1 MTITFI
7 VAIVVIVLI
16 LLFLVAG
23 YVKCPPDMVYL
34 ISGLRKE
41 PRVII
46 GKATI
51 RIPFFERVDKLT
63 LELIQID
70 VKTACVPTADFI
82 NVDVDAVAN
91 VRIPND
97 DELIKVA
104 ARHFLNQ
111 DPSYINRN
119 VQQVLE
125 GNMRE
130 IIGQMNLKDLVNNKQ
145 MFSSKI
151 QENAKD
157 DIKAIGLEIVN
168 LNVQSCTDENNAIN
182 DLGIDNLSKIQ
193 KDAKIAKAQADRDV
207 KVAQA
212 DAAKEGN
219 AAQADAE
226 AEMAKQN
233 KELALKKYEYQ
244 IEQDKKK
251 AEADTVYEI
260 QKAERQKLINE
271 NTILAEI
278 AKTEKATELK
288 EKEVALREKQLDAE
302 IRKQA
307 DAEKYKIE
315 IQAEADKKV
324 TIQKAEADAEKAKQ
338 EALAKIEIAKA
349 NKEAAALEAEAI
361 KAKALAEAEGIRAK
375 LEAEAK
381 GIEAKGIAEAK
392 GIEKKAEAQ
401 AKMQQASVVEMIINK
416 LPEIAKEVS
425 TPLSNIDSITMYGD
439 KSTELIENN
448 TQKID
453 KILKVAQDSLGIDLK
468 SIIAGYA
475 VGKLGNE
482 PNKQILT
489 ETKPTNTT
497 ESNKRNKG
505 QF

>member
-1 MTITFI
+1 
-7 VAIVVIVLI
+7 
-16 LLFLVAG
+16 
-23 YVKCPPDMVYL
+23 MVYL
-34 ISGLRKE
+34 ISGLKKE

-46 GKATI
+46 GKAAL
-51 RIPFFERVDKLT
+51 RVPFFERVDKLT

-70 VKTACVPTADFI
+70 VKTSRVPTADFI

-91 VRIPND
+91 VRIPNNP
-97 DELIKVA
+97 ELIQVA

-111 DPSYINRN
+111 DSNYIARN

-130 IIGQMNLKDLVNNKQ
+130 IIGQMNLKELVNNKQ
-145 MFSSKI
+145 LFSQKI

-157 DIKAIGLEIVN
+157 DINNIGLEIVN

-193 KDAKIAKAQADRDV
+193 KDAKIAKAEADRDV
-207 KVAQA
+207 QVAEA
-212 DAAKEGN
+212 KAAKEGN
-219 AAQADAE
+219 EADAQAKAE
-226 AEMAKQN
+226 IAKQN
-233 KELALKKYEYQ
+233 KDLALKQYEYQ

-251 AEADTVYEI
+251 AEADTIYEI

-271 NTILAEI
+271 NTVLAEV
-278 AKTEKATELK
+278 AKTEKETELK
-288 EKEVALREKQLDAE
+288 EKQVALREKQLDAE
-302 IRKQA
+302 VRKTA
-307 DAEKYKIE
+307 DAEKYKAE
-315 IQAEADKKV
+315 VEAEAQKQV
-324 TIQKAEADAEKAKQ
+324 TIQRAQAELEKAKQ
-338 EALAKIEIAKA
+338 EAQAKIEIAKA
-349 NKEAAALEAEAI
+349 NKEAATLEAEAI
-361 KAKALAEAEGIRAK
+361 KAKALAEAEGIKAK
-375 LEAEAK
+375 LEAEAA

-416 LPEIAKEVS
+416 LPDIAKEVS

-439 KSTELIENN
+439 QSTQLVENN

-475 VGKLGNE
+475 VGKLGNNQKDN
-482 PNKQILT
+482 NK
-489 ETKPTNTT
+489 E
-497 ESNKRNKG
+497 EE
-505 QF
+505 

>member
-1 MTITFI
+1 MVLAII
-7 VAIVVIVLI
+7 IAVAVI
-16 LLFLVAG
+16 LLIGLIFMS

-34 ISGLRKE
+34 ISGLKKE

-46 GKATI
+46 GKATL

-70 VKTACVPTADFI
+70 VKTSRVPTSDFI

-91 VRIPND
+91 VRIPNNP
-97 DELIKVA
+97 ELIQVA

-111 DPSYINRN
+111 NPEYIARN

-145 MFSSKI
+145 LFSTKI

-193 KDAKIAKAQADRDV
+193 KDAKIAKAQAERDV
-207 KVAQA
+207 QVAQA
-212 DAAKEGN
+212 AAAREGN
-219 AAQADAE
+219 EAKAASE
-226 AEMAKQN
+226 AEIAKQN
-233 KELALKKYEYQ
+233 KELALKQYEYQ

-251 AEADTVYEI
+251 AEADTIYEI

-271 NTILAEI
+271 NTVLAEI
-278 AKTEKATELK
+278 AKTEKETELK

-302 IRKQA
+302 VRKQA
-307 DAEKYKIE
+307 DADKYKAE
-315 IQAEADKKV
+315 INAEAQKQV
-324 TIQKAEADAEKAKQ
+324 TIQNAQADLEKAKQ
-338 EALAKIEIAKA
+338 EAQAKIEIAKA
-349 NKEAAALEAEAI
+349 NKEAAELEAQAI
-361 KAKALAEAEGIRAK
+361 RAKAVAEADGIKAK
-375 LEAEAK
+375 LEAEAA

-416 LPEIAKEVS
+416 LPDIAKEVS
-425 TPLSNIDSITMYGD
+425 TPLSNVDSITMYGD
-439 KSTELIENN
+439 QSTQLIESG

-453 KILKVAQDSLGIDLK
+453 KILKVAQDSLGVDLK
-468 SIIAGYA
+468 SIVAGYA
-475 VGKLGNE
+475 VGKLGAKSVE
-482 PNKQILT
+482 DKKEDL
-489 ETKPTNTT
+489 TKPK
-497 ESNKRNKG
+497 EL
-505 QF
+505 

>member
-1 MTITFI
+1 MITLI
-7 VAIVVIVLI
+7 IVVAVIII
-16 LLFLVAG
+16 LTIFLFMS

-34 ISGLRKE
+34 ISGLKKE

-46 GKATI
+46 GKAAL
-51 RIPFFERVDKLT
+51 RVPFFERVDKLT

-70 VKTACVPTADFI
+70 VKTSRVPTADFI

-91 VRIPND
+91 VRIPNNP
-97 DELIKVA
+97 ELIQVA

-111 DPSYINRN
+111 DSNYIARN

-130 IIGQMNLKDLVNNKQ
+130 IIGQMNLKELVNNKQ
-145 MFSSKI
+145 LFSQKI

-157 DIKAIGLEIVN
+157 DINNIGLEIVN

-193 KDAKIAKAQADRDV
+193 KDAKIAKAEADRDV
-207 KVAQA
+207 QVAQA
-212 DAAKEGN
+212 KAAKEGN
-219 AAQADAE
+219 EADAQAKAE
-226 AEMAKQN
+226 IAKQN
-233 KELALKKYEYQ
+233 KDLALKQYEYQ

-251 AEADTVYEI
+251 AEADTIYEI

-271 NTILAEI
+271 NTVLAEV
-278 AKTEKATELK
+278 AKTEKETELK
-288 EKEVALREKQLDAE
+288 EKQVALREKQLDAE
-302 IRKQA
+302 VRKTA
-307 DAEKYKIE
+307 DAEKYKAE
-315 IQAEADKKV
+315 VEAEAQKQV
-324 TIQKAEADAEKAKQ
+324 TIQRAQAELEKAKQ
-338 EALAKIEIAKA
+338 EAQAKIEIAKA
-349 NKEAAALEAEAI
+349 NKEAATLEAAAI
-361 KAKALAEAEGIRAK
+361 KAKALAEAEGIKAK
-375 LEAEAK
+375 LEAEAA

-416 LPEIAKEVS
+416 LPDIAKEVS

-439 KSTELIENN
+439 QSTQLVENN

-475 VGKLGNE
+475 VGKLGNNQKDN
-482 PNKQILT
+482 NK
-489 ETKPTNTT
+489 E
-497 ESNKRNKG
+497 EE
-505 QF
+505 

>member
-1 MTITFI
+1 MVLAII
-7 VAIVVIVLI
+7 IAVAVI
-16 LLFLVAG
+16 LLIGLVFMS

-34 ISGLRKE
+34 ISGLKKE

-46 GKATI
+46 GKATL

-70 VKTACVPTADFI
+70 VKTSRVPTSDFI

-91 VRIPND
+91 VRIPNNP
-97 DELIKVA
+97 ELIQVA

-111 DPSYINRN
+111 NPEYIARN

-145 MFSSKI
+145 LFSTKI

-193 KDAKIAKAQADRDV
+193 KDAKIAKAEAERDV
-207 KVAQA
+207 KVAEAQ
-212 DAAKEGN
+212 AAKEGN
-219 AAQADAE
+219 EAKAASE
-226 AEMAKQN
+226 AEIAKQN
-233 KELALKKYEYQ
+233 KELALKQYEYQ

-271 NTILAEI
+271 NTVLAEI
-278 AKTEKATELK
+278 AKAEKETELK

-302 IRKQA
+302 VRKQA
-307 DAEKYKIE
+307 DADKYKAE
-315 IQAEADKKV
+315 ITAEAQKQV
-324 TIQKAEADAEKAKQ
+324 TIQNAQADLEKAKQ
-338 EALAKIEIAKA
+338 EAQAKIEIAKA
-349 NKEAAALEAEAI
+349 NKEAAELEAQAI
-361 KAKALAEAEGIRAK
+361 RAKAIAEADGIKAK
-375 LEAEAK
+375 LEAEAA

-416 LPEIAKEVS
+416 LPDIAKEVS
-425 TPLSNIDSITMYGD
+425 SPLSNVDSITMYGD
-439 KSTELIENN
+439 QSTQLIESG

-453 KILKVAQDSLGIDLK
+453 KILKVAQDSLGVDLK
-468 SIIAGYA
+468 SVVAGYA
-475 VGKLGNE
+475 VGKLGSKPVE
-482 PNKQILT
+482 DKKEDL
-489 ETKPTNTT
+489 TKPK
-497 ESNKRNKG
+497 EI
-505 QF
+505 

>member
-1 MTITFI
+1 MVLAII
-7 VAIVVIVLI
+7 IAVAVI
-16 LLFLVAG
+16 LLIGLIFMS

-34 ISGLRKE
+34 ISGLKKE

-46 GKATI
+46 GKATL

-70 VKTACVPTADFI
+70 VKTSRVPTSDFI

-91 VRIPND
+91 VRIPNNP
-97 DELIKVA
+97 ELIQVA

-111 DPSYINRN
+111 NPEYIARN

-145 MFSSKI
+145 LFSTKI

-193 KDAKIAKAQADRDV
+193 KDAKIAKAEAERDV
-207 KVAQA
+207 KVAEAQ
-212 DAAKEGN
+212 AAKEGN
-219 AAQADAE
+219 EAKAASE
-226 AEMAKQN
+226 AEIAKQN
-233 KELALKKYEYQ
+233 KDLALKQYEYQ

-251 AEADTVYEI
+251 AEADTIYEI

-271 NTILAEI
+271 NTVLAEI
-278 AKTEKATELK
+278 AKTEKETELK

-302 IRKQA
+302 VRKQA
-307 DAEKYKIE
+307 DADKYKAE
-315 IQAEADKKV
+315 ITAEAQKQV
-324 TIQKAEADAEKAKQ
+324 TIQNAQADLEKAKQ
-338 EALAKIEIAKA
+338 EAQAKIEIAKA
-349 NKEAAALEAEAI
+349 NKEAAELEAQAI
-361 KAKALAEAEGIRAK
+361 RAKAIAEADGIKAK
-375 LEAEAK
+375 LEAEAA

-416 LPEIAKEVS
+416 LPDIAKEVS

-439 KSTELIENN
+439 QSTQLIESG

-453 KILKVAQDSLGIDLK
+453 KILKVAQDSLGVDLK
-468 SIIAGYA
+468 SVVAGYA
-475 VGKLGNE
+475 VGKLGAKPVE
-482 PNKQILT
+482 DKKEDL
-489 ETKPTNTT
+489 TKPK
-497 ESNKRNKG
+497 EL
-505 QF
+505 

>member
-1 MTITFI
+1 MVLAII
-7 VAIVVIVLI
+7 IAVAVI
-16 LLFLVAG
+16 LLIGLIFMS

-34 ISGLRKE
+34 ISGLKKE

-46 GKATI
+46 GKATL

-70 VKTACVPTADFI
+70 VRTSRVPTSDFI

-91 VRIPND
+91 VRIPNNP
-97 DELIKVA
+97 ELIQVA

-111 DPSYINRN
+111 NSDYIAKN

-145 MFSSKI
+145 LFSNKI

-157 DIKAIGLEIVN
+157 DINAIGLEIVN

-193 KDAKIAKAQADRDV
+193 KDAKIAKAEAERDV
-207 KVAQA
+207 KVAEA
-212 DAAKEGN
+212 KAAKEGN
-219 AAQADAE
+219 EAKALSE
-226 AEMAKQN
+226 AEIAKQN
-233 KELALKKYEYQ
+233 KDLALKQYEYQ

-271 NTILAEI
+271 NTVAAEI
-278 AKTEKATELK
+278 AKTEKETELK
-288 EKEVALREKQLDAE
+288 EREVALREKQLDAE

-307 DAEKYKIE
+307 DADKYKAE
-315 IQAEADKKV
+315 INAEAQKQV
-324 TIQKAEADAEKAKQ
+324 TIQNAQADLEKAKQ
-338 EALAKIEIAKA
+338 EAQAKIEIAKA
-349 NKEAAALEAEAI
+349 NKEAAELEAQAI
-361 KAKALAEAEGIRAK
+361 RAKAVAEADGIKAK
-375 LEAEAK
+375 LEAEAA

-416 LPEIAKEVS
+416 LPDIAKEVS
-425 TPLSNIDSITMYGD
+425 TPLSNVDSITMYGD
-439 KSTELIENN
+439 QSTQLIESG

-453 KILKVAQDSLGIDLK
+453 KILKVAQDSLGVDLK
-468 SIIAGYA
+468 SIVAGYA
-475 VGKLGNE
+475 VGKLGAKPVEDKKSKITE
-482 PNKQILT
+482 PKEL
-489 ETKPTNTT
+489 
-497 ESNKRNKG
+497 
-505 QF
+505 